1 MGIMTMLCSMLGCTA
16 QTEGFESIGSEEF
29 ELIIADTAKV
39 VRLDVRTAEEYAE
52 GHIDEIS
59 AVSKRGKYVSPDT
72 KDHLFEGNTMTKLPK
87 DKTIAVYCRSG
98 KRSKKAAGILVKQGF
113 NVVELNCGYMGWTK
127 AGKPV
132 VR

>member
-1 MGIMTMLCSMLGCTA
+1 MTIRLRIMGIMTMLCSMLGCTA

-52 GHIDEIS
+52 GHIDG
-59 AVSKRGKYVSPDT
+59 AVNIDVL
-72 KDHLFEGNTMTKLPK
+72 KDDFEGNTMTKLPK

>member
-52 GHIDEIS
+52 GHIDG
-59 AVSKRGKYVSPDT
+59 AVNIDVL
-72 KDHLFEGNTMTKLPK
+72 KDDFEGNTMTKLPK
-87 DKTIAVYCRSG
+87 TRPLPYIA
-98 KRSKKAAGILVKQGF
+98 AAG
-113 NVVELNCGYMGWTK
+113 N
-127 AGKPV
+127 AARKPPEFL
-132 VR
+132 